1 MSITSA
7 DIVPLNKVRASLT
20 SLAEEVRNGK
30 EKIITRGGESYV
42 ALVDARR
49 LDYYH
54 RLERE
59 VQQLGLVRDVAEGL
73 KRIRGGE
80 AGQSPAKVK
89 QRLQRRLETAKL
101 AK

>member
-1 MSITSA
+1 MAITSD

-20 SLAEEVRNGK
+20 ALAEDVRSGR
-30 EKIITRGGESYV
+30 EKIITRNGESYV

-59 VQQLGLVRDVAEGL
+59 AFQLGLLQDAIEGL
-73 KRIRGGE
+73 EDIRAGKTGVDLAELRRQARQRID
-80 AGQSPAKVK
+80 AAKPG
-89 QRLQRRLETAKL
+89 
-101 AK
+101 